1 MTTNPTRADD
11 GSDHGGFGVWPSD
24 ESTVEIINN
33 HIETIKEKSEIALLG
48 RDWDVPSRRYSS
60 SASAPLLRF
69 DTIDA
74 IFRRLKRTKSSGTKA

>member
-1 MTTNPTRADD
+1 M
-11 GSDHGGFGVWPSD
+11 
-24 ESTVEIINN
+24 
-33 HIETIKEKSEIALLG
+33 KEKSEITLLG

-74 IFRRLKRTKSSGTKA
+74 IFRRLKRIKLFGKKV